1 MIADIRVVSTK
12 TRYGNYEP
20 GWINELKNKFG
31 ERFVEGPQPNGF
43 IIPAYET
50 RIGILNDVTLEDIV
64 TMQNDIFEYQLDID
78 NSDNGIIVLVVHND
92 YRE

>member
-1 MIADIRVVSTK
+1 MIADIRVVTRKTK
-12 TRYGNYEP
+12 CGKYEP
-20 GWINELKNKFG
+20 EWINELKNKFG
-31 ERFVEGPQPNGF
+31 ERFIEGSRPDGF
-43 IIPAYET
+43 IIATYEV

-78 NSDNGIIVLVVHND
+78 SSDNGIIVLVVHND